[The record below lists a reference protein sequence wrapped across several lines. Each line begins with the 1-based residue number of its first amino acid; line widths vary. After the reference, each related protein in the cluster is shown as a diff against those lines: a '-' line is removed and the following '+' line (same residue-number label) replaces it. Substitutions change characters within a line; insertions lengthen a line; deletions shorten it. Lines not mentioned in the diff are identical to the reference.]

1 MIQTNDL
8 FFPASLKNLPIW
20 GLWRIERN
28 EKGKLTK
35 VPYSSN
41 YNGRASSTNP
51 DSWSTF
57 DHVWNK
63 YITSLGEYQGVALFI
78 NKDYHLVFIDLD
90 DCILE
95 DGSLSDIAWEILEAF
110 EGEYIERSQS
120 GSGLHIITS
129 GAIPKNFRNDSVH
142 VEMYGDHQFCALT
155 GDALSPGEPS
165 DKQSVIDEIY
175 KRYKTPDKVK
185 KAVRTQIWTLQRDD
199 QWIIAHASRRGQFA
213 GLYSGDVSSYQ
224 SHSEADLAL
233 CLILAFWT
241 DCDPDQMDRIFR
253 SSGLYRLKWE
263 RDNYRNG
270 TIGKAIDGCQ
280 ETLSEYQN
288 RMDTERGIRLDRE
301 LRENW
306 DC

>member
-20 GLWRIERN
+20 GLWRIEPN
-28 EKGKLTK
+28 AKGKLTK
-35 VPYSSN
+35 IPYSAN

-63 YITSLGEYQGVALFI
+63 YITSCGQYQGVALFI
-78 NKDYHLVFIDLD
+78 NKDYNLVFIDLD
-90 DCILE
+90 DCIAE
-95 DGSLSDIAWEILEAF
+95 DGSITDHASEILEAF

-120 GSGLHIITS
+120 GSGLHVITS

-199 QWIIAHASRRGQFA
+199 QWIIAHASRRGRFA
-213 GLYSGDVSSYQ
+213 ELYSGEVSSYQ

-253 SSGLYRLKWE
+253 SSGLYRTKWE
-263 RDNYRNG
+263 RENYRDG
-270 TIGKAIDGCQ
+270 TIWKAIDGCQ